1 MSYIKLFEELE
12 FYDDCIRCA
21 VSYAEA
27 FFYRFSK
34 FCDILEKPILQKCK
48 ICHTQIMADISGIIR
63 RKSLKAKQKAA
74 IRTIKQQTKEKI
86 KKIKLQTSE
95 NPEEEALRQKSRE
108 INRAHRAQRRNAII
122 GYSER
127 LPRNYTLGENV
138 FSSVVHGVG
147 AALSVTAIILL
158 CIKAY
163 FHAPQTQYVLYMGS
177 YVIFGASLFLMN
189 MMATLYHALT
199 PYTARK
205 VFSILTHDS
214 VYILIAGTYTPF
226 VLTKIGG
233 TAGWII
239 FFLIWGLAAVFVSL
253 YSVFGRKLR
262 SPATLTYFLLGWMF
276 TIVFAVAPLDDTLS
290 NVSRATLFAGGVSYT
305 VGCGFYLLARYRW
318 TYCIFHLF
326 TLAGCILHFFSIYF
340 SM

>member
-1 MSYIKLFEELE
+1 M
-12 FYDDCIRCA
+12 
-21 VSYAEA
+21 
-27 FFYRFSK
+27 
-34 FCDILEKPILQKCK
+34 
-48 ICHTQIMADISGIIR
+48 CHNEYMADISGIIR

-86 KKIKLQTSE
+86 KEIKLQNSE
-95 NPEEEALRQKSRE
+95 NPEEAVFKQKSRE
-108 INRAHRAQRRNAII
+108 MNRAHRAQKRNAII
-122 GYSER
+122 AYSER
-127 LPRNYTLGENV
+127 HPRNYTFGENV
-138 FSSVVHGVG
+138 FSSVSHGLG

-163 FHAPQTQYVLYMGS
+163 FHAPTDQYVLYMGS

-214 VYILIAGTYTPF
+214 VYVLIAGTYTPF

-239 FFLIWGLAAVFVSL
+239 FFLIWGLAVVFISL
-253 YSVFGRKLR
+253 YSVFGKKLR

-276 TIVFAVAPLDDTLS
+276 TILFAVAPLDVNLS
-290 NVSRATLFAGGVSYT
+290 NLSRATLFAGGVSYT
-305 VGCGFYLLARYRW
+305 VGCGFYLLARYKW
-318 TYCIFHLF
+318 TYCIFHIF
-326 TLAGCILHFFSIYF
+326 TLTGCILHFFSIYY